1 MNLLRK
7 YVRSLLKEQD
17 MGKYAWPDKRHP
29 RVSWPDHWPEP
40 KVAKEEENTLD
51 EDELYDVLREF
62 LTSYGDI
69 DTRLAQT
76 ILGYIQKG
84 QYPEAFQVYD
94 GYPKVYRGM
103 KVTDAWLRKYS
114 PNTIAAYKRWGGEW
128 DDDIQPSGS
137 YVGGELEVPYTF
149 GRKSSRGR
157 GEGSSWTTDDQIAIK
172 FAEGF
177 EGSSAL
183 ESEMPGRR
191 HPIVLVASTADNMFL
206 DVEPFYLYTGLNEYQ
221 HEDELIALGDVKVNE
236 ILTFM
241 GDDEEEDEY

>member
-1 MNLLRK
+1 MKLLRK
-7 YVRSLLKEQD
+7 YVRSLLHEQD

-29 RVSWPDHWPEP
+29 NVSWPDHWP
-40 KVAKEEENTLD
+40 KDAKEEENTLD

-94 GYPKVYRGM
+94 GFPKVYRGM

-114 PNTIAAYKRWGGEW
+114 PNTIVAYKRWPMAVWSEET
-128 DDDIQPSGS
+128 PGS

-157 GEGSSWTTDDQIAIK
+157 GEGSSWTTDFQIAIK

-183 ESEMPGRR
+183 EGEMPGRR

-206 DVEPFYLYTGLNEYQ
+206 DVEPFYHYTGLNEYQ

-236 ILTFM
+236 IMTFM
-241 GDDEEEDEY
+241 GDEEEEDEY